1 MEGKAMKKILCATD
15 GTAHSAHALE
25 LAAEMAKKL
34 GAHLSVCVVNVAN
47 GGSRGPLIYSMED
60 DEVKKVLDAAAAV
73 AKKHGVASV
82 DELALRS
89 REAASAIVQYAE
101 ENGYDQIVV
110 GTGDKRGVSRL
121 VLGSVAS
128 DVAGRAHCSVLVA
141 R

>member
-1 MEGKAMKKILCATD
+1 
-15 GTAHSAHALE
+15 
-25 LAAEMAKKL
+25 
-34 GAHLSVCVVNVAN
+34 
-47 GGSRGPLIYSMED
+47 MED
-60 DEVKKVLDAAAAV
+60 DQVKKVLDAAAAV
-73 AKKHGVASV
+73 ARKMGVAHV

-121 VLGSVAS
+121 VLGSVAA